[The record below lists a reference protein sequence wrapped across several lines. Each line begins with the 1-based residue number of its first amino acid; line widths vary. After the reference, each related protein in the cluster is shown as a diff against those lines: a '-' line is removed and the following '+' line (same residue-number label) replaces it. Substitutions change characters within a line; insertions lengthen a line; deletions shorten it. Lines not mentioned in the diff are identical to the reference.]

1 MATPITTIKK
11 ETKTAEQIKLEKIEE
26 LKELLAENEDAV
38 SKTMTLM
45 NELNDL
51 GIFDAATSMLR
62 AKEDIAKIA
71 LGQVSREPVTNLI
84 NTMMAAGGALTK
96 ADPEFT
102 AKLLES
108 VMAGTEQAQSFLKED
123 KKAGILDLLK
133 AMNDPDINRAV
144 GFGLQFLK
152 GMGKELREQ

>member
-45 NELNDL
+45 NELNEL

-102 AKLLES
+102 GKLLES
-108 VMAGTEQAQSFLKED
+108 VMAGTEQAQSF
-123 KKAGILDLLK
+123 
-133 AMNDPDINRAV
+133 
-144 GFGLQFLK
+144 
-152 GMGKELREQ
+152 

>member
-11 ETKTAEQIKLEKIEE
+11 ETKTAEQMKLEKIEE

-38 SKTMTLM
+38 SKTMTIM

-71 LGQVSREPVTNLI
+71 LGQ
-84 NTMMAAGGALTK
+84 
-96 ADPEFT
+96 
-102 AKLLES
+102 
-108 VMAGTEQAQSFLKED
+108 
-123 KKAGILDLLK
+123 
-133 AMNDPDINRAV
+133 
-144 GFGLQFLK
+144 GFP
-152 GMGKELREQ
+152 

>member
-51 GIFDAATSMLR
+51 GIFDAATSIDR
-62 AKEDIAKIA
+62 K
-71 LGQVSREPVTNLI
+71 
-84 NTMMAAGGALTK
+84 
-96 ADPEFT
+96 
-102 AKLLES
+102 S
-108 VMAGTEQAQSFLKED
+108 V
-123 KKAGILDLLK
+123 
-133 AMNDPDINRAV
+133 V
-144 GFGLQFLK
+144 
-152 GMGKELREQ
+152 

>member
-84 NTMMAAGGALTK
+84 NTM
-96 ADPEFT
+96 T
-102 AKLLES
+102 ACWRRI
-108 VMAGTEQAQSFLKED
+108 D
-123 KKAGILDLLK
+123 KS
-133 AMNDPDINRAV
+133 RS
-144 GFGLQFLK
+144 
-152 GMGKELREQ
+152 